1 MKCKQWAIFS
11 KFSDCFWEIGTS
23 KNIHHIEIKD
33 NVTPVVTP
41 VRKIPHALKPKLEN
55 ELKWMVDLNIIE
67 LPKNQPRRLTYFC
80 RSWKTK
86 QKTPD
91 MSWPKTF

>member
-41 VRKIPHALKPKLEN
+41 VRKIPLALKPKLEN
-55 ELKWMVDLNIIE
+55 ELEWMVDLNIIE
-67 LPKNQPRRLTYFC
+67 PA
-80 RSWKTK
+80 
-86 QKTPD
+86 
-91 MSWPKTF
+91 